1 MRQAPSGHRS
11 ARAGADNPRRG
22 RLAALGGVGAQGTQA
37 VVSLSLQ
44 VLAARLLG
52 AEGLG
57 LFAAIYALVVMAT
70 ALSSGFVGD
79 SLTVLDRTHHSV
91 RAALQIYWLGLAVTL
106 GLLLCLGVWSLGLAD
121 GRTAVACGVATTFF
135 LCEDIVRRTLMATM
149 RFWHIVATDLV
160 VLAVSL
166 SWIVALHTGGMTI
179 DLTQLFLAMACG
191 QAAGTVVGIVLLP
204 RTERALV
211 SWGGASLR
219 HVAHY
224 GSWRA
229 LQQLVRPTSLAG
241 LRLGVIAIVSLAA
254 AGELEAARI
263 YMAPAMIVVGGVS
276 SFLFA
281 SYAFERTSSSRRDQ
295 LRTVD
300 RNVAM
305 LVLVVTLLCVVAISA
320 KPWLAPLLTDGQYD
334 LSVTAVVS
342 WAVFAAAVAM
352 STPYGQMAAVR
363 GHHVAVFVIRSV
375 DALVSLTVLLM
386 LLYLDMSV
394 GLAPLVLALGSV
406 AGGVSMRWFVKR
418 AADPA
423 GKTLA

>member
-1 MRQAPSGHRS
+1 M
-11 ARAGADNPRRG
+11 
-22 RLAALGGVGAQGTQA
+22 ALG
-37 VVSLSLQ
+37 
-44 VLAARLLG
+44 
-52 AEGLG
+52 
-57 LFAAIYALVVMAT
+57 LV
-70 ALSSGFVGD
+70 
-79 SLTVLDRTHHSV
+79 
-91 RAALQIYWLGLAVTL
+91 
-106 GLLLCLGVWSLGLAD
+106 LCLGVWFLGLAD

-166 SWIVALHTGGMTI
+166 SWIVVVHASGMTI

-191 QAAGTVVGIVLLP
+191 QAAGVVVGVALLP
-204 RTERALV
+204 RAERELV
-211 SWGGASLR
+211 SWAGASWG
-219 HVAHY
+219 HVARY

-241 LRLGVIAIVSLAA
+241 LRLGVITIVSLAA

-276 SFLFA
+276 TFLFA
-281 SYAFERTSSSRRDQ
+281 SYASERRTASRGDQ

-305 LVLVVTLLCVVAISA
+305 LVIVVTLLCGAAVSV

-375 DALVSLTVLLM
+375 DALVSLTVLL
-386 LLYLDMSV
+386 LLLHLDMSV
-394 GLAPLVLALGSV
+394 GLAPLVLAIGSV
-406 AGGVSMRWFVKR
+406 AGGLSMRWFVKR